1 MVTKR
6 NFLGGSVAGAAVAVV
21 LIGCAGCASPPSA
34 NSSIGGVNSMS
45 VTASSANSMSVTA
58 SSANSMSV
66 TASSAPGLSTFA
78 SAPNTSTSGGP
89 SSIMTSM
96 GGASDTDT
104 SGGPS
109 STITSMGGSDTEQP
123 LSAPKLPT
131 VSDIASNQDPPALV
145 QVGEAVNLIGDPW
158 KLTAP
163 PADFSIGSLTNATIY
178 AKMLGAVPST
188 AGWTAHASSVSMVV
202 GALHRQTDPDG
213 HSIYAYLR
221 LAGGL
226 SCTPSVG
233 SFDTNGAPLL
243 PTAGL
248 PCNVGI
254 LYPLQG
260 AGDPLSVQGV
270 A

>member
-6 NFLGGSVAGAAVAVV
+6 NFLGGPVAGAAVAVV
-21 LIGCAGCASPPSA
+21 LIGFAGCASPPSA
-34 NSSIGGVNSMS
+34 NSSIVGV
-45 VTASSANSMSVTA
+45 NSMSVTA

-78 SAPNTSTSGGP
+78 SAPNTLTSGGP
-89 SSIMTSM
+89 SSM
-96 GGASDTDT
+96 
-104 SGGPS
+104 
-109 STITSMGGSDTEQP
+109 ITSTGGSSDTEQA
-123 LSAPKLPT
+123 LSTPKLPT
-131 VSDIASNQDPPALV
+131 VSNIASNQDPPALV
-145 QVGEAVNLIGDPW
+145 QVGEVVNLIGDPW
-158 KLTAP
+158 KLIAP
-163 PADFSIGSLTNATIY
+163 PAGFSIGSLTNATIY
-178 AKMLGAVPST
+178 AKMLGAVPNT

-233 SFDTNGAPLL
+233 GFDTNGAPLL

>member
-1 MVTKR
+1 
-6 NFLGGSVAGAAVAVV
+6 
-21 LIGCAGCASPPSA
+21 
-34 NSSIGGVNSMS
+34 
-45 VTASSANSMSVTA
+45 
-58 SSANSMSV
+58 
-66 TASSAPGLSTFA
+66 
-78 SAPNTSTSGGP
+78 
-89 SSIMTSM
+89 
-96 GGASDTDT
+96 
-104 SGGPS
+104 
-109 STITSMGGSDTEQP
+109 MGGSDTEQP
-123 LSAPKLPT
+123 LSAPKLPM
-131 VSDIASNQDPPALV
+131 VSNIASNQDPPALV

-202 GALHRQTDPDG
+202 GVLHRQTDPDG

-226 SCTPSVG
+226 ACTPSVG
-233 SFDTNGAPLL
+233 GFDTNGAPLP
-243 PTAGL
+243 PTARF
-248 PCNVGI
+248 PCNVGV
-254 LYPLQG
+254 LYPIQG